1 MISVFLDESGNF
13 EDINYKLKFIGG
25 LIYTG
30 DDLKEEEC
38 RIEQC
43 LKDVCQSLKIV
54 YPNDIHTTKMNCK
67 SKKIKEALS
76 ESLINHFHANGKYHF
91 TYMVCGSNKKNYIK
105 NNSNIIEEE
114 FASNLYDN
122 MIANLIQN
130 ILFYNP
136 YLTDRNYYL
145 NIASRIAQINVDDS
159 QKMEEYKKLGYE
171 GNIIDNKKKYIF
183 YLNNNTAI
191 KAAISSKMVENRINK
206 DIGIDLNVQKI
217 NYKNTKKDQSLSTTP
232 FLYAADISCNLIKNV
247 IADVSN
253 FQNKYNSLKGK
264 LTNIK
269 KKDFYISE
277 TVKKLEE
284 ISGTKVFAWAYDDIE
299 KLWGDLNLAVYRKD
313 FLSALDYLYEI
324 KKNSSPFAKFYYN
337 FWCKRI
343 EKELEPIFNKD
354 EVELYIAK
362 IENYSLN
369 KNKSEYEKG
378 LFLAKKIKKY
388 FNNLKGDNKKE
399 YLFKLND
406 VLLTGYNHR
415 GDIVNGHKCIDEC
428 EENKNFVD
436 TQTYVHFLIRE
447 LQTFANEFNY
457 DKCIKISKDIKD
469 YLEILKEN
477 EKEIAACLN
486 KKITG
491 NTQRGKIYSSLGQ
504 FYGFEGEKD
513 EALKYFSKALD
524 EFKYSRIDK
533 NRETTLSYLLH
544 LAVEQRDFEL
554 FEKYMKELW
563 NSSDLEEIF
572 KKITDNKSNKRR
584 YQLYLYLKALD
595 TFYIESVSEKLLN
608 NIVDFDYKGSDFE
621 QVHPWELIY
630 KYLAIICLKKQSRNK
645 AQNMIN
651 KIDEIDKIK
660 GIGGTIKLININSK
674 IEYLQLDSKLN
685 KSQNQGEID
694 KLLSKMERV
703 LTKYTNIN
711 KVFGSVRS
719 ENGKLQ
725 LDKLNTVFTYMY
737 R

>member
-1 MISVFLDESGNF
+1 
-13 EDINYKLKFIGG
+13 
-25 LIYTG
+25 
-30 DDLKEEEC
+30 
-38 RIEQC
+38 
-43 LKDVCQSLKIV
+43 
-54 YPNDIHTTKMNCK
+54 
-67 SKKIKEALS
+67 
-76 ESLINHFHANGKYHF
+76 
-91 TYMVCGSNKKNYIK
+91 
-105 NNSNIIEEE
+105 
-114 FASNLYDN
+114 
-122 MIANLIQN
+122 
-130 ILFYNP
+130 
-136 YLTDRNYYL
+136 
-145 NIASRIAQINVDDS
+145 
-159 QKMEEYKKLGYE
+159 
-171 GNIIDNKKKYIF
+171 
-183 YLNNNTAI
+183 
-191 KAAISSKMVENRINK
+191 
-206 DIGIDLNVQKI
+206 
-217 NYKNTKKDQSLSTTP
+217 
-232 FLYAADISCNLIKNV
+232 
-247 IADVSN
+247 
-253 FQNKYNSLKGK
+253 
-264 LTNIK
+264 
-269 KKDFYISE
+269 
-277 TVKKLEE
+277 
-284 ISGTKVFAWAYDDIE
+284 
-299 KLWGDLNLAVYRKD
+299 
-313 FLSALDYLYEI
+313 
-324 KKNSSPFAKFYYN
+324 
-337 FWCKRI
+337 
-343 EKELEPIFNKD
+343 
-354 EVELYIAK
+354 
-362 IENYSLN
+362 
-369 KNKSEYEKG
+369 
-378 LFLAKKIKKY
+378 
-388 FNNLKGDNKKE
+388 
-399 YLFKLND
+399 
-406 VLLTGYNHR
+406 
-415 GDIVNGHKCIDEC
+415 
-428 EENKNFVD
+428 
-436 TQTYVHFLIRE
+436 
-447 LQTFANEFNY
+447 
-457 DKCIKISKDIKD
+457 
-469 YLEILKEN
+469 LKEN